1 MRGASERMAKQQKKM
16 ENEALEITSTA
27 DADEDEWS
35 EAEPEPLFSCPFC
48 GATDDG
54 CVHYLGSRDMHFN
67 DPFGVDVSGPLD
79 ALRGDLSWVGEMSE
93 QLVTGPS
100 LEATAAAV
108 KPRRL
113 RRLLLRLAS
122 GKEKVRAAQSYL
134 FDLARDTSTPITS
147 SFCRDDGFSGGST
160 IQLFWVRDAALA
172 AEGMRR
178 RLERDVRMLESLPP
192 E

>member
-1 MRGASERMAKQQKKM
+1 MRGASERMAKQQKKL
-16 ENEALEITSTA
+16 EREAVQMTSTT

-35 EAEPEPLFSCPFC
+35 EAETELLFSCPFC
-48 GATDDG
+48 GATHDG
-54 CVHYLGSRDMHFN
+54 CEHYLGSRDMRFC

-79 ALRGDLSWVGEMSE
+79 ALRGDFSWIGDLSEK
-93 QLVTGPS
+93 LVTGLA
-100 LEATAAAV
+100 LEETAVAI

-113 RRLLLRLAS
+113 SRLLLRLAS
-122 GKEKVRAAQSYL
+122 GEETVRAAQTYL
-134 FDLARDTSTPITS
+134 FDLARDTSTSITS
-147 SFCRDDGFSGGST
+147 GFFEDDGFNGGST

-178 RLERDVRMLESLPP
+178 RLERDVRTLERLLP